1 MKKLESGTNFAR
13 YALGDLTVIALRD
26 GYVDM
31 PASRLRR
38 QGNIPFG
45 TDLPEEVQ
53 LVNGKLRLSVNAFLI
68 VDQGDHILI
77 DTGAANSW
85 EPTMGLLPQG
95 LVEAGI
101 DRSDIQT
108 VALTHTHED
117 HSHGLVAADGSD
129 AFPNLKRLLV
139 PAPEVP
145 MFDRIERV
153 SRFRGLRLP
162 VGNGFKV
169 SAGVTAIHAHGHEIG
184 HTAYEVSSAG
194 ETLLI
199 WGDVIHVQSVQ
210 FAKPELT
217 WEYDA
222 DQNTARS
229 TRQQMLVRAAE
240 PNVFVA
246 GAHLDFPGVGKVSR
260 SSDSFVY
267 EGL

>member
-1 MKKLESGTNFAR
+1 
-13 YALGDLTVIALRD
+13 
-26 GYVDM
+26 
-31 PASRLRR
+31 
-38 QGNIPFG
+38 
-45 TDLPEEVQ
+45 
-53 LVNGKLRLSVNAFLI
+53 
-68 VDQGDHILI
+68 
-77 DTGAANSW
+77 
-85 EPTMGLLPQG
+85 MGLLLQG
-95 LVEAGI
+95 LAEAGI
-101 DRSDIQT
+101 NRSDIET

-117 HSHGLVAADGSD
+117 HSHGLVAAEGDD
-129 AFPNLKRLLV
+129 AFPDPRRLLI

-153 SRFRGLRLP
+153 SRFKALRLP
-162 VGNGFKV
+162 VSNGFKV
-169 SAGVTAIHAHGHEIG
+169 SASVISIQAHGHEIG

-210 FAKPELT
+210 FTRPELT
-217 WEYDA
+217 WEHDA

-229 TRQQMLVRAAE
+229 TRQRMLTRGVE

-246 GAHLDFPGVGKVSR
+246 GAHLDFPGIGKVAR